1 VTVPPVEV
9 DGSQGEGGGQIVR
22 TAAALAA
29 RSNTPI
35 RVTDVRA
42 NRDPPGLKAQHVAA
56 LDAVAKA
63 CRGSLDGDEPGS
75 STFTLRPGRVEGGN
89 VRVDTGTAA
98 STTLV
103 VEALLALAP
112 ALPTP
117 LTVEARGGT
126 DVRWSPTLD
135 HLRSVLVP
143 LLDRAGVDVEVLA
156 TREGFYPKG
165 GGRIRALVPP
175 AQAPA
180 WDGVLED
187 RGALEQVTATVR
199 VARLPDHV
207 PERILSSLERH
218 LAGAA
223 VPVSSRVH
231 QVEAACPGVVVDAV
245 ARFEDT
251 VLGAN
256 VVGEKGLPSETVGER
271 CAQRLLD
278 ELESPAT
285 VDVHAADQLVP
296 FLLGRVDGGF
306 VVRDVTSHLATNAD
320 LCERF
325 LDEQVRFEDRPDG
338 ATTVRFAT

>member
-187 RGALEQVTATVR
+187 RGALKQVTATVR
-199 VARLPDHV
+199 VVRQAGHAHRRGDL
-207 PERILSSLERH
+207 LER
-218 LAGAA
+218 A